1 MKTIIDKARYV
12 SEPKPVTVM
21 RTGCTLHVFLALNAE
36 QVTEEDGSTY
46 WLADYAEFTARVG
59 ELDLDDLRAH
69 PEKYLGRKVDAQ
81 GRAEL
86 YSRSVQAWMDTKV
99 HERLYD
105 NVDSTSKYLGC
116 PDAVFA
122 AEAAAVQAW
131 VSAVWRKSYEL
142 QADILA
148 GKMDE
153 PESPE
158 EFIALL
164 PTLVWPD
171 EQIS

>member
-1 MKTIIDKARYV
+1 MADKARYL
-12 SEPKPVTVM
+12 SEPEAVRVL
-21 RTGCTLHVFLALNAE
+21 RNGGTLHVFLALNAE
-36 QVTEEDGSTY
+36 RVTDEDGGSY

-59 ELDLDDLRAH
+59 EIDLDELYAH

-86 YSRSVQAWMDTKV
+86 YSRAVQAWMDAKV

-142 QADILA
+142 QAAILA
-148 GKMDE
+148 GEMDE

-164 PTLVWPD
+164 PVLVWPD

>member
-1 MKTIIDKARYV
+1 MITIDKARYL
-12 SEPKPVTVM
+12 SEPEAVRVIRNGETV
-21 RTGCTLHVFLALNAE
+21 HVFLALNAE
-36 QVTEEDGSTY
+36 LVTEEDGSTY

-59 ELDLDDLRAH
+59 EIDLDELREH
-69 PEKYLGRKVDAQ
+69 PERFLGRKVDAQ

-86 YSRSVQAWMDTKV
+86 YSRAVQAWMDAKV

-142 QADILA
+142 QAAILS
-148 GKMDE
+148 GTMDE

-158 EFIALL
+158 AFIALL
-164 PTLVWPD
+164 PVLVWPD

>member
-1 MKTIIDKARYV
+1 MADKARYL
-12 SEPKPVTVM
+12 SEPEAVRVL
-21 RTGCTLHVFLALNAE
+21 RNGGTLHVFLALNAE
-36 QVTEEDGSTY
+36 RVTDEDGGSY

-59 ELDLDDLRAH
+59 ELDLDDLYAH
-69 PEKYLGRKVDAQ
+69 PEKYLGRRVDVQ

-86 YSRSVQAWMDTKV
+86 YSRAVQAWMDGKV
-99 HERLYD
+99 RERLYD

-131 VSAVWRKSYEL
+131 VAAVWRKCYEL

-148 GKMDE
+148 GRMKE
-153 PESPE
+153 PDGVV
-158 EFIALL
+158 EFIRML
-164 PTLVWPD
+164 PVLVWPD
-171 EQIS
+171 EV

>member
-1 MKTIIDKARYV
+1 MITIDKARYL
-12 SEPKPVTVM
+12 SEPEAVRVIRNGETV
-21 RTGCTLHVFLALNAE
+21 HVFLALNAE
-36 QVTEEDGSTY
+36 LVTEEDGSAY

-59 ELDLDDLRAH
+59 EIDLDELREH
-69 PEKYLGRKVDAQ
+69 PERFLGRKVDAQ

-86 YSRSVQAWMDTKV
+86 YSRAVQAWMDAKV

-142 QADILA
+142 QAAILA
-148 GKMDE
+148 GTMDE

-158 EFIALL
+158 AFIALL
-164 PTLVWPD
+164 PVLVWPD
-171 EQIS
+171 EKVS